1 MVKEAIATGAT
12 VEEAHANAC
21 AQLGVDT
28 AEAEFEILELP
39 EKKRFGL
46 FGGSPA
52 KVRAFIR
59 ETPADV
65 AAAYLRSVLGAM
77 GLADVEIE
85 IREVDAGA
93 ELVLHPNKAATAEQR
108 AAARAALLALTGSGD
123 GSVTIVADGTKPAID
138 LPVSVEV
145 LLDGRV
151 DALESAL
158 QGDGSYTSKYSG
170 EEIDQLLDTIAA
182 Q

>member
-1 MVKEAIATGAT
+1 MITVTLTAAGWTGADAPYT
-12 VEEAHANAC
+12 QT
-21 AQLGVDT
+21 AQAAGV
-28 AEAEFEILELP
+28 A
-39 EKKRFGL
+39 
-46 FGGSPA
+46 
-52 KVRAFIR
+52 
-59 ETPADV
+59 
-65 AAAYLRSVLGAM
+65 
-77 GLADVEIE
+77 
-85 IREVDAGA
+85 AGA
-93 ELVLHPNKAATAEQR
+93 ELVLHPNK

>member
-1 MVKEAIATGAT
+1 MTREPLRGGGGPGAPAPYT
-12 VEEAHANAC
+12 QT
-21 AQLGVDT
+21 AQAAGV
-28 AEAEFEILELP
+28 A
-39 EKKRFGL
+39 
-46 FGGSPA
+46 
-52 KVRAFIR
+52 
-59 ETPADV
+59 
-65 AAAYLRSVLGAM
+65 
-77 GLADVEIE
+77 
-85 IREVDAGA
+85 AGA